1 MEKLTYTYKFADG
14 TTSEV
19 EVSEELYLELKKI
32 TEEEK
37 RNHFKECRKGRHV
50 SLEFLKEIDAQ
61 IEDHDADPLDPIL
74 SEEEVNELY
83 IALSKLPEKHQK
95 LIKQYFYEGLTTSQ
109 IAEIEGIRQPTISEK
124 IQLNIKKL
132 KKLLQKNL

>member
-32 TEEEK
+32 TQEEK

-74 SEEEVNELY
+74 AEEEKKELHEA
-83 IALSKLPEKHQK
+83 ISFLPEKQQK
-95 LIKQYFYEGLTTSQ
+95 LIKYYFCDGLKTRE
-109 IAEIEGIRQPTISEK
+109 IATIMKKDRSV
-124 IQLNIKKL
+124 ISRNIYTIIKKI
-132 KKLLQKNL
+132 KKFL